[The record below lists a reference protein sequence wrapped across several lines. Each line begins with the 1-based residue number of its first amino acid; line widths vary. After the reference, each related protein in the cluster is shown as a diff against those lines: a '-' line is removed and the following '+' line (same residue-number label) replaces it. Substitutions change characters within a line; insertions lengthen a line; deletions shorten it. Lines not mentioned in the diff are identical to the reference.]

1 MGISK
6 NWKKKILFGEERLG
20 RSAHH
25 LANSYSFSQIPPPSS
40 YWSRGGKIKGVNLV
54 PYRPVWPEYFVPA
67 PETVQKCVC
76 FVPV

>member
-40 YWSRGGKIKGVNLV
+40 YWSRGGKRYQLNRYVLGLKVIPILQ
-54 PYRPVWPEYFVPA
+54 A
-67 PETVQKCVC
+67 PLNGI
-76 FVPV
+76 